1 MDSLELINSGL
12 DTVNTVINY
21 LAKDAVGS
29 DFMNQYVATRDVQK
43 IASEKQTA
51 SLKDL
56 INSSNL
62 MEENTKSIASGADV
76 NIDGLNGIY
85 NTINS
90 LKETT
95 AKMEADYKHYVE
107 QFQNL
112 IMQTKTITGFISE
125 IQKISSQTNL
135 LSFNASIEAA
145 HAGTAGAGFRI
156 IANEVK
162 KLSDNT
168 EKSASKMQHNVA
180 QLENSI
186 TELEEETKQNTDNLR
201 KLTEEVEDT
210 LKNYDSVR
218 NINSSN
224 LKNIES
230 FTDQISENVRK
241 IDDMI
246 NTVEENEALNNKTV
260 QLFADC
266 ASKNN
271 MLFND
276 LYSFVY
282 EIKAIFEALKNQK
295 NGDVQEEIAEIE

>member
-1 MDSLELINSGL
+1 MDSIELINSGL

-21 LAKDAVGS
+21 LSKDAVGS
-29 DFMNQYVATRDVQK
+29 DFMNQYVSTRDVQK
-43 IASEKQTA
+43 MTSEKQTS
-51 SLKDL
+51 SLKEL

-62 MEENTKSIASGADV
+62 MQENTKTIAASADM
-76 NIDGLNGIY
+76 NIEGLNGIY
-85 NTINS
+85 NTINA

-95 AKMEADYKHYVE
+95 AKMEADYKNYVN

-186 TELEEETKQNTDNLR
+186 TELEEETKQNTENLR
-201 KLTEEVEDT
+201 NLTLEVDET

-218 NINSSN
+218 NTNSSN
-224 LKNIES
+224 LKNIEN
-230 FTDQISENVRK
+230 FTNYITENVSR

-246 NTVEENEALNNKTV
+246 NIVEENEALNNKTV
-260 QLFADC
+260 GLFADC

-276 LYSFVY
+276 LYSFIY
-282 EIKAIFEALKNQK
+282 EIKAIFEELKNQK
-295 NGDVQEEIAEIE
+295 LNGNTENVSEI

>member
-1 MDSLELINSGL
+1 MEALKLINSGL
-12 DTVNTVINY
+12 DTVDTVIKY

-29 DFMNQYVATRDVQK
+29 DFMNQYVQTRDIQK
-43 IASEKQTA
+43 VASEKQTS

-56 INSSNL
+56 IESSHR
-62 MEENTKSIASGADV
+62 MEESTQDISRSTDKNL
-76 NIDGLNGIY
+76 DGLNEIY
-85 NTINS
+85 NTINT
-90 LKETT
+90 LRDTT
-95 AKMEADYKHYVE
+95 SKIEEDYKKYVD

-112 IMQTKTITGFISE
+112 MMQTKTITGFISE

-168 EKSASKMQHNVA
+168 EKSATKMQHNVA
-180 QLENSI
+180 QLEGSI
-186 TELEEETKQNTDNLR
+186 TELEEETKRNTENLS
-201 KLTEEVEDT
+201 KLKEEVDKT
-210 LKNYDSVR
+210 LTNYENVR
-218 NINSSN
+218 TTNASN
-224 LKNIES
+224 LKNVEV
-230 FTDQISENVRK
+230 FTDYISDNVRK
-241 IDDMI
+241 IDEMI
-246 NTVEENEALNNKTV
+246 TTVEENESLNTKTV
-260 QLFADC
+260 GLFSDC

-282 EIKAIFEALKNQK
+282 EIKAIFEALKEQQTPTN
-295 NGDVQEEIAEIE
+295 VQ

>member
-1 MDSLELINSGL
+1 MNSLELINSGL
-12 DTVNTVINY
+12 DAVDIVIKY

-43 IASEKQTA
+43 VASEKQTA

-56 INSSNL
+56 IQSSTK
-62 MEENTKSIASGADV
+62 MEENTREISAGADA
-76 NIDGLNGIY
+76 NMEGLNGIY
-85 NTINS
+85 STINS
-90 LKETT
+90 LRDTT
-95 AKMEADYKHYVE
+95 AKIEADYKKYVE

-112 IMQTKTITGFISE
+112 MMQTKTITGFISE

-186 TELEEETKQNTDNLR
+186 TELEEETKRNTENLG
-201 KLTEEVEDT
+201 KLTEEVDAT
-210 LKNYDSVR
+210 LQNYENVR
-218 NINSSN
+218 LNNSAN
-224 LKNIES
+224 LQNMEAFAS
-230 FTDQISENVRK
+230 YISENVRK

-246 NTVEENEALNNKTV
+246 TTVEENEALNTKTV
-260 QLFADC
+260 NLFADC

-276 LYSFVY
+276 LYSFIY
-282 EIKAIFEALKNQK
+282 EIKAIFEALKN
-295 NGDVQEEIAEIE
+295 NNHDSDIAEIE